1 MGQVMDARSMIG
13 DAGAASED
21 RRKGKDAYRGVSLW
35 LDEGIF
41 GGSGGIEGEFSCHEM
56 DVVLSF
62 RQPLYPS
69 LEHCIPPQL
78 PDKG

>member
-41 GGSGGIEGEFSCHEM
+41 GVQEGSKVNFP
-56 DVVLSF
+56 VA
-62 RQPLYPS
+62 RWT
-69 LEHCIPPQL
+69 
-78 PDKG
+78 